1 MAKKLSLI
9 NKASDSISKRTEF
22 MEKRD
27 RIMEEIKEAVH
38 VYSVPGTDGVVSH
51 HALGTLYASV

>member
-1 MAKKLSLI
+1 MAKLDFTS
-9 NKASDSISKRTEF
+9 KASHSISKRTEF

-51 HALGTLYASV
+51 CALGTLYASV